1 MTIKTPK
8 RSGAFCTE
16 SMYATYHKIIRWVIE
31 EENKFKRGKK
41 VQSVIHDMS
50 NKCYTLG
57 YPIQR

>member
-31 EENKFKRGKK
+31 EENKFKRRQKG
-41 VQSVIHDMS
+41 SIG
-50 NKCYTLG
+50 N
-57 YPIQR
+57 P